1 MPSVARQ
8 AGLSLTI
15 LESKIVPRRLK
26 TFFAYAVLTAVL
38 KVIRRLR
45 AGYQSLQLCL
55 TPLTKMQKM
64 TSERNESPIVGLM
77 LYEMQKQRIAAHPR
91 MLVSAL
97 LFDAPIGLV

>member
-1 MPSVARQ
+1 MRVPCRLICASVVREVVPSVARQ

-26 TFFAYAVLTAVL
+26 TFFCICY
-38 KVIRRLR
+38 R
-45 AGYQSLQLCL
+45 
-55 TPLTKMQKM
+55 
-64 TSERNESPIVGLM
+64 
-77 LYEMQKQRIAAHPR
+77 YEMQKQRIAAHPS